1 MVSFGLSEAD
11 PIPTFTKNMFIFP
24 IPILIMTLSFKYL
37 FLDKSFMHK
46 DVLLTKMFFNKY
58 TFNHNEVSST

>member
-1 MVSFGLSEAD
+1 MVSFGFSEAD
-11 PIPTFTKNMFIFP
+11 SILIFIKNMFISP

-46 DVLLTKMFFNKY
+46 DMLLRKMFFNKY
-58 TFNHNEVSST
+58 TFNYNEVSST